1 LLHAILAASAAL
13 GAVCLVFFAVNAG
26 TIPRLSRTRRSSG
39 PVLPKVSVVIPARNE
54 ARDIEAAVRS
64 HLAQDYPDL
73 EVIVVDDRSTD
84 ATPEVLARLAAADAR
99 LCVVRGVEP
108 PPGWMG
114 KPHALYQGVARAG
127 SELVLLADADVRYDP
142 PALREAVDLLVSR
155 RLDLI
160 TFFPRVEMKG
170 FWENVLMP
178 YLAAAYMYGPAFVIN
193 SDVQKRF
200 AAGGGSGM
208 LVRRDALDAAGGY
221 EALRESV
228 IDDIGLAIRV
238 RRSGGRCRMVL
249 ADDRVRI
256 RMYRGFREVVDGFTK
271 NIAYVFEG
279 WTGALLAFST
289 MFSWIA
295 WTLPFVVLV
304 AGLAGAP
311 VPAVD
316 LSLAAIALALV
327 IVARIV
333 LALFLGYPLWP
344 AVTHPLLAT
353 VWMGIAARSFA
364 WRFLR
369 RRVLWRGRHYDSA
382 RARF

>member
-1 LLHAILAASAAL
+1 VASAVL
-13 GAVCLVFFAVNAG
+13 GVICLVFFFINAA
-26 TIPRLSRTRRSSG
+26 TIPRLSKAPRSPG
-39 PVLPKVSVVIPARNE
+39 LVLPGVSVVIPARNE

-64 HLAQDYPDL
+64 HLEQDYPDL

-84 ATPEVLARLAAADAR
+84 ATSAILSRLAAGDPR
-99 LCVVRGVEP
+99 LQVVRGVEP

-114 KPHALYQGVARAG
+114 KPHALFQGVERARHG
-127 SELVLLADADVRYDP
+127 LVLLADADVRYDP
-142 PALREAVDLLVSR
+142 PALREAVEFLTSR

-160 TFFPRVEMKG
+160 TFFPRVEMVG

-178 YLAAAYMYGPAFVIN
+178 YLAAAYMYGPAFFVN
-193 SDVQKRF
+193 SDLQRRF

-208 LVRRDALDAAGGY
+208 LVRRETLETAGGY

-249 ADDRVRI
+249 ADDRVRL
-256 RMYRGFREVVDGFTK
+256 RMYQGLREVVDGFTK
-271 NIAYVFEG
+271 NIAFVFEG
-279 WTGALLAFST
+279 WMGLFLALST
-289 MFSWIA
+289 VFSWIA
-295 WTLPFVVLV
+295 WTLPLAVLI
-304 AGLAGAP
+304 ASLAGAT

-316 LSLAAIALALV
+316 VALAAAGLGLAV
-327 IVARIV
+327 VARIL
-333 LALFLGYPLWP
+333 LALLLRYPLWP
-344 AVTHPLLAT
+344 AATHPLLAT
-353 VWMGIAARSFA
+353 VWMGIAARSFS

-369 RRVLWRGRHYDSA
+369 RKVLWRGRHYDAS

>member
-1 LLHAILAASAAL
+1 VI
-13 GAVCLVFFAVNAG
+13 CLVFFAINAG
-26 TIPRLSRTRRSSG
+26 TIPRLSKASRPCG
-39 PVLPKVSVVIPARNE
+39 QALPKVSVVIPARDE

-64 HLAQDYPDL
+64 HLAQEYPDL

-84 ATPEVLARLAAADAR
+84 ATPGVLARLAAADTR
-99 LCVVRGVEP
+99 LRVVRGAEP
-108 PPGWMG
+108 PPGWLG
-114 KPHALYQGVARAG
+114 KPHALFQGVALARG
-127 SELVLLADADVRYDP
+127 DLVLLADADVRYDP
-142 PALREAVDLLVSR
+142 PALREAVAFLASR

-160 TFFPRVEMKG
+160 TFFPRVEMRG

-178 YLAAAYMYGPAFVIN
+178 YLAAAYMYGPAFIIN

-208 LVRRDALDAAGGY
+208 LVRRDALVAAGGY
-221 EALRESV
+221 EALRASV
-228 IDDIGLAIRV
+228 IDDIGLAVRV

-249 ADDRVRI
+249 ADDRVRL
-256 RMYRGFREVVDGFTK
+256 RMYRGFREIVDGFTK

-279 WTGALLAFST
+279 WTGALLALST
-289 MFSWIA
+289 VFSWVA
-295 WTLPFVVLV
+295 WTVPLAVLV
-304 AGLAGAP
+304 APLAGAP

-316 LSLAAIALALV
+316 TALAAIGLALAIVARLALAL
-327 IVARIV
+327 
-333 LALFLGYPLWP
+333 LLGYPLWP
-344 AVTHPLLAT
+344 AVTHPLLAM

-369 RRVLWRGRHYDSA
+369 RQVFWRGRHYDAA

>member
-1 LLHAILAASAAL
+1 MLQATLAASVAL
-13 GAVCLVFFAVNAG
+13 GGICLVLFAINAG
-26 TIPRLSRTRRSSG
+26 TLPRLSRTPRSSG
-39 PVLPKVSVVIPARNE
+39 QALPRVSVVIPARNE
-54 ARDIEAAVRS
+54 VRDIEAAVRS
-64 HLAQDYPDL
+64 HLGQDYPDL

-99 LCVVRGVEP
+99 LRVVRGVEP

-114 KPHALYQGVARAG
+114 KPHALFQGVALAG
-127 SELVLLADADVRYDP
+127 SDLVLLADADVRYDP
-142 PALREAVDLLVSR
+142 SALREAVEFLASR

-160 TFFPRVEMKG
+160 TFFPRVEMNG

-208 LVRRDALDAAGGY
+208 LVRRDALEAAGGY

-256 RMYRGFREVVDGFTK
+256 RMYRGLREVVDGFTK

-279 WTGALLAFST
+279 WTGAFLALST
-289 MFSWIA
+289 VFSWVA
-295 WTLPFVVLV
+295 WTLPLVVLV
-304 AGLAGAP
+304 AALAGAP

-316 LSLAAIALALV
+316 TALAAIALALA
-327 IVARIV
+327 IVARIG
-333 LALFLGYPLWP
+333 LALLLGYRLWP

-369 RRVLWRGRHYDSA
+369 RKVIWRGRNYDAA

>member
-1 LLHAILAASAAL
+1 MI
-13 GAVCLVFFAVNAG
+13 CLVLFAVNAG
-26 TIPRLSRTRRSSG
+26 TIARLSKTPRSSG
-39 PVLPKVSVVIPARNE
+39 QALPRVSVVIPARNE

-64 HLAQDYPDL
+64 HLAQEYPDL

-84 ATPEVLARLAAADAR
+84 GTPEVLARLAGADAR
-99 LCVVRGVEP
+99 LRVVRGVEP

-114 KPHALYQGVARAG
+114 KPHALFQGVALAG
-127 SELVLLADADVRYDP
+127 SDLVLLADADVRYDP
-142 PALREAVDLLVSR
+142 SALREAVEFLASR

-160 TFFPRVEMKG
+160 TFFPRVEMNG

-208 LVRRDALDAAGGY
+208 LVRRDALEAAGGY

-256 RMYRGFREVVDGFTK
+256 RMYRGFQEVVDGFTK

-279 WTGALLAFST
+279 WTGALLALST
-289 MFSWIA
+289 IFSWVA
-295 WTLPFVVLV
+295 WTLPLVVLV
-304 AGLAGAP
+304 AALAGVP

-316 LSLAAIALALV
+316 AVLAAIALALA
-327 IVARIV
+327 IVARIA

-369 RRVLWRGRHYDSA
+369 RKVLWRGRHYDSA

>member
-1 LLHAILAASAAL
+1 MLHALLAASAAL
-13 GAVCLVFFAVNAG
+13 GAVCLVLFAINAG
-26 TIPRLSRTRRSSG
+26 TLPRLSRTPRSSG
-39 PVLPKVSVVIPARNE
+39 QALPRVSVVIPARNE

-64 HLAQDYPDL
+64 HLGQDYPDL

-99 LCVVRGVEP
+99 LRVVRGVEP

-114 KPHALYQGVARAG
+114 KPHALFQGVALAG
-127 SELVLLADADVRYDP
+127 SDLVLLADADVRYEP
-142 PALREAVDLLVSR
+142 SALREAVEFLASR

-160 TFFPRVEMKG
+160 TFFPRVEMNG

-208 LVRRDALDAAGGY
+208 LVRRDALEAAGGY

-279 WTGALLAFST
+279 WTGAFLALST
-289 MFSWIA
+289 VFSWVA
-295 WTLPFVVLV
+295 WTLPLVVLV
-304 AGLAGAP
+304 AALAGAP

-316 LSLAAIALALV
+316 TALAAIALALAV
-327 IVARIV
+327 VARIA

-344 AVTHPLLAT
+344 AATHPLLAT
-353 VWMGIAARSFA
+353 VWMGITARSFS
-364 WRFLR
+364 WRFFR
-369 RRVLWRGRHYDSA
+369 RRVLWRGRHYDAA